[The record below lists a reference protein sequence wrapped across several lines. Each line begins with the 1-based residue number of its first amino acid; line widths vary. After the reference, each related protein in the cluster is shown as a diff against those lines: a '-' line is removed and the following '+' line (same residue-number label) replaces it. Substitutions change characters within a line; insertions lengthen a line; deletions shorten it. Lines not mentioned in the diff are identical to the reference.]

1 VKKAVFNEMPEDVDL
16 KATSRRYV
24 ESISKIHE
32 VARGLIAGS
41 VNSARAAIEA
51 ARARYAAV
59 YPDNLVGITASA
71 MREERE
77 VSFVPLHLEWDDV
90 RIELP
95 TSIAASAGPPPAP
108 RPSGAG
114 LPPIW
119 PSCSVAAIGAA
130 LPTTTPRGSA
140 PAGSN
145 CRSGCPRRC
154 SARDAP
160 RR

>member
-90 RIELP
+90 RIELQKRNVQLANLAKRYVTGRTMKLRRETP
-95 TSIAASAGPPPAP
+95 P
-108 RPSGAG
+108 RPE
-114 LPPIW
+114 
-119 PSCSVAAIGAA
+119 CS
-130 LPTTTPRGSA
+130 
-140 PAGSN
+140 
-145 CRSGCPRRC
+145 
-154 SARDAP
+154 
-160 RR
+160 